1 MLYNNMDMMHWIK
14 KGFFH
19 EIQFFWATWSL
30 QWAIGIIG
38 QHELMMSKTN
48 RNKNQKY
55 DLS

>member
-30 QWAIGIIG
+30 QRAIGIIG